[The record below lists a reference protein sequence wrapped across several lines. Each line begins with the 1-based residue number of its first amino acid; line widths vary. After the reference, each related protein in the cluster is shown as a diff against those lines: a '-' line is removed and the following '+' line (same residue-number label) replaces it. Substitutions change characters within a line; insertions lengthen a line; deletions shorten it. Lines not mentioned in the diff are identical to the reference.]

1 MTSKKFEIGEKVRL
15 DAGYANSS
23 IVEVEMQSTLLM
35 YTRVK
40 SDGQTWVVMT
50 NRLSKILNVE
60 KNARPKK
67 GE

>member
-15 DAGYANSS
+15 DSGYANSS

-60 KNARPKK
+60 KNARPKE